1 MRTTDTNKRIIPVRE
16 EFDLVELKLQ
26 EAVDEI
32 EQKIMG
38 ITGEDS
44 ADTPPDINLVT
55 TSSQII
61 KITGEV
67 DNSTEPDIN
76 LATTSS
82 QIIKIT
88 GEVDNST
95 EPDINLA
102 TTKIHVDT
110 SLAVASSIVHGLSA
124 FNSDVP
130 ANLGL
135 SGYSGFSLSPARSD
149 HQHKF
154 PTLAEINAMSGTHS
168 ASGFSGFGEVSTLG
182 SGWSGSLFTASRSN
196 HIHQMPTATDV
207 GAISTSALSN
217 STPNALTATGNSGT
231 STNVSRSDHAHP
243 KPSYT
248 ATDVGAIST
257 SALSNSTPNALTA
270 TGNSGTS
277 TNVSRSDHA
286 HPLPTLTALGASAA
300 GTYDYSISDLSL
312 ANVFDNI
319 AVTNGLVTSIATR
332 ALTPN
337 DISAAPKAGDISQ
350 AFSAKNLTTERV
362 IVDIGTAGGM
372 KGTGVSAVFGFG
384 TSGSVAA
391 VFCDAGLYIK
401 TYSNGA
407 YAPLICTAITC
418 SSIYCT
424 GHIGYGTAA
433 PNSDRRLKTDI
444 KDSDLGLDF
453 ILSLSPKTFHWISEK
468 KDNPINVRPIH
479 GFIAQDIIEMGEKQ
493 GRDLGFSHYFEEQ
506 DVYGLN
512 YNEFIAPL
520 VAAFQEEHKSR
531 ISSEELLL
539 SKIEA
544 LTARITELESRL

>member
-1 MRTTDTNKRIIPVRE
+1 M
-16 EFDLVELKLQ
+16 
-26 EAVDEI
+26 
-32 EQKIMG
+32 
-38 ITGEDS
+38 
-44 ADTPPDINLVT
+44 
-55 TSSQII
+55 
-61 KITGEV
+61 
-67 DNSTEPDIN
+67 
-76 LATTSS
+76 
-82 QIIKIT
+82 
-88 GEVDNST
+88 
-95 EPDINLA
+95 
-102 TTKIHVDT
+102 
-110 SLAVASSIVHGLSA
+110 
-124 FNSDVP
+124 P